1 MGLKDLLM
9 ETHMRASKKLEQVE
23 MLFKKLNTVYL
34 AVGVG
39 AGGTNDPQ
47 GTNVRTQI
55 RNYLYN
61 LLFTSIEQ
69 LPSSEDED

>member
-1 MGLKDLLM
+1 MGLKDLLI
-9 ETHMRASKKLEQVE
+9 ESHMRASKKLEQVE

-34 AVGVG
+34 TVGTG
-39 AGGTNDPQ
+39 KTNDHQ
-47 GTNVRTQI
+47 GITVKMQI

>member
-9 ETHMRASKKLEQVE
+9 ETHMRTSKKLEQVE

-34 AVGVG
+34 AVGVV
-39 AGGTNDPQ
+39 GTGDPQ
-47 GTNVRTQI
+47 GTAVRMQI

-69 LPSSEDED
+69 LPSSEDE